1 MIQNAV
7 ESLKWFAPEAVLVTF
22 LVLIFITDAFLPKA
36 RSTSLSFMLGC
47 LGLVASIA
55 ATLKLM
61 PLAPSMYFSGVVAHD
76 GLSSFFR
83 ILAFS
88 AGILGLYAAYGSKEL
103 EVKYRNEYAILI
115 LCTVFGMSLM
125 AISTNLIMLYIGI
138 ETVSIISFALAGLNR
153 ESLRSNEAS
162 LKYLIYG
169 ALSSGLMIYGFS
181 LLYGITGSLQYD
193 EIRSSLMAMN
203 MAEPPAVLQIAILLV
218 FGGLAFKISAFP
230 MHFWTP
236 DVYEGA
242 PTPVVTF
249 FSVGPKAA
257 GMAALIRIFYG
268 VFAVKGADMT
278 WTVMPG
284 SNLLL
289 GLSIVSALTMFVG
302 NVSALAQVSV
312 KRMLAYSS
320 IAHVGYLLMGLVAMN
335 EKGLVAVLFYLVVYY
350 LMNVGAFIVTGLVIE
365 ARGSDDVESFRGIGW
380 TNPYLGVC
388 MAVFLFS
395 LTGIPVFGG
404 FVGKFLLFG
413 SVIDAPNFL
422 WLAIWGV
429 LNSVVSL
436 YYYARIVKAMWLDKP
451 VTASAQT
458 LPRIHLSSFHFVGLF
473 LLAVPTVLLGLFFSP
488 VVRMA
493 KASVAA
499 LLS

>member
-1 MIQNAV
+1 MAQNV
-7 ESLKWFAPEAVLVTF
+7 LDSLKWFAPETSLVAV
-22 LVLIFITDAFLPKA
+22 LVLIFLADAALPKA
-36 RSTSLSFMLGC
+36 RSTVLSFMLGC
-47 LGLVASIA
+47 LGLVAAIA
-55 ATLKLM
+55 ATVK
-61 PLAPSMYFSGVVAHD
+61 LAPLDPTLYFSGVVAHD

-83 ILAFS
+83 ILVFAS
-88 AGILGLYAAYGSKEL
+88 GILGLYAAYGSKEI
-103 EVKYRNEYAILI
+103 EEKYRNEYAILI
-115 LCTVFGMSLM
+115 LCVVFGMSLM

-138 ETVSIISFALAGLNR
+138 ETVSIVSFALAGLNR
-153 ESLRSNEAS
+153 ESLRSNEAA
-162 LKYLIYG
+162 LKYMIYG

-181 LLYGITGSLQYD
+181 LLYGVTGSLQYSQ
-193 EIRSSLMAMN
+193 IHTALVAMN
-203 MAEPPAVLQIAILLV
+203 MAEPPLILQMAMLLI

-257 GMAALIRIFYG
+257 GMAALIRIFYT
-268 VFAVKGADMT
+268 VFASKTGET
-278 WTVMPG
+278 FTVMPG
-284 SNLLL
+284 TALVH
-289 GLSIVSALTMFVG
+289 GLAIVSALTMLVG
-302 NVSALAQVSV
+302 NFSAIAQVSV

-320 IAHVGYLLMGLVAMN
+320 IAHVGYLLMGMVATN
-335 EKGLVAVLFYLVVYY
+335 EKGLVAILFYLVVYY
-350 LMNVGAFIVTGLVIE
+350 AMNVGAFIVTGLVME
-365 ARGSDDVESFRGIGW
+365 SRGSDDIESFRGVGW
-380 TNPYLGVC
+380 TNPYLGVV

-413 SVIDAPNFL
+413 SLIDVPGFL
-422 WLAIWGV
+422 WLALWGV

-451 VTASAQT
+451 VSASSQP
-458 LPRIHLSSFHFVGLF
+458 LPAIAMTTYHWVGLA
-473 LLAVPTVLLGLFFSP
+473 LLAIPTVLLGLFFSP
-488 VVRMA
+488 VVRLA